1 MPYEEAQEYIKNNI
15 PDCKE
20 RIENLLVI
28 YNYDIST
35 TRKRNKHFGIVMWK
49 IIKHIDYALQSG
61 VLVEN
66 DDMFNWAVGNLAF

>member
-1 MPYEEAQEYIKNNI
+1 MPYEEALEYIKNNI
-15 PDCKE
+15 HDCKE

-61 VLVEN
+61 VPVEN